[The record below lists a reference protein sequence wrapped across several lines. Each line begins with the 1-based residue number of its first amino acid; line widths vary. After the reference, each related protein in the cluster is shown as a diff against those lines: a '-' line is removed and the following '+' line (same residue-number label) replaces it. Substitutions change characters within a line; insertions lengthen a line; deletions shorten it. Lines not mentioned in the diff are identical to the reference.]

1 MYAMYVVYG
10 KFVAKGPGRPPIDL
24 GDGYSKILGD
34 WLSRRYRSAEG
45 KRREAL
51 HLDPSGRG
59 QSSARLRE
67 EAAELYTV
75 RTRDMIEELRRQGLG
90 KNASSRES
98 AYRRIRVWEQAGVL
112 RQKVWAVP
120 PRRLRYPLL
129 FMGRTKASTPRRR
142 IRRLGGKYT
151 WELMPARDSPKV
163 GAARL
168 TAAGLSVRMDGWVVR
183 GEWWI
188 VTDAN
193 RIVAADPRARNG
205 E

>member
-1 MYAMYVVYG
+1 
-10 KFVAKGPGRPPIDL
+10 
-24 GDGYSKILGD
+24 
-34 WLSRRYRSAEG
+34 
-45 KRREAL
+45 
-51 HLDPSGRG
+51 
-59 QSSARLRE
+59 
-67 EAAELYTV
+67 
-75 RTRDMIEELRRQGLG
+75 MIEELRHQGLG

-120 PRRLRYPLL
+120 PRKLRYPFL
-129 FMGRTKASTPRRR
+129 FMWRTKASRRR

-188 VTDAN
+188 VADADS
-193 RIVAADPRARNG
+193 IVAADPRARNG